1 MNFVNFK
8 VTEAGLTVTYSDG
21 NKSNHPDTN
30 QKPDENGAVFFY
42 KLVAKD
48 EHKATLYATKLGNA
62 LGSALEAQGI
72 KVPNAILNDLPDSY
86 ALYERVKQYPP
97 DESGNAKP
105 IRKDAYLFGN
115 GSKYRSPA
123 EFEEHLLWLASDKT
137 SSCKCRYCDKEWN
150 LGLNAGSTPRRKN
163 ELDPYLKKTTKSNVL
178 QNETLNLTSTSNL
191 KVHKVE
197 TTTKTSLLQEEKPKK
212 LKKLISMYRC
222 EEIVWG
228 EIEYLLSSSQYE
240 SLFEEVGDDQIKYW
254 PALIHQ
260 RLKEPNDSGFEI
272 LYALKPL
279 MLPNTIKLP
288 YESILP
294 WLAYDASNSTQ
305 AIEKAIYNDSQI
317 YLQRN
322 TKRGEL
328 ASAYLKAI
336 KRAKEVASI
345 FTVSQQY
352 KYTIEHSFF
361 AKIESASEKRLLQQ
375 MVTYP
380 HYRKIL
386 LGTEVLREDDYVR
399 LTRASYNSS
408 DKLPIFRINTI
419 FLNALNKIQ
428 LSGEMFIRGLPKNG
442 ENVPTLIRMNK
453 EKVEYIIDLSEI
465 AGRYYKLHP
474 DITRSM
480 SVSIPVSYSDRKTLI
495 DEALKRNVSETGP
508 RKQMAKR
515 SMALPPLPSSNSKKI
530 KANDDGSISHVIH
543 GDTTVSNT
551 FVQNKS
557 QESNIS
563 ISSTPIA
570 SVIPASSVTHA
581 ASVTPAASV
590 TSIPVIP
597 ATS

>member
-1 MNFVNFK
+1 
-8 VTEAGLTVTYSDG
+8 TETGLTVTYSDG

-30 QKPDENGAVFFY
+30 QKPYENGAIFFY
-42 KLVAKD
+42 KIVAKD
-48 EHKATLYATKLGNA
+48 EHKATLYAAKLGNT
-62 LGSALEAQGI
+62 LGNALEAQGI
-72 KVPNAILNDLPDSY
+72 KVPNAILNDLPDGY
-86 ALYERVKQYPP
+86 ALYEHVKQYPP
-97 DESGNAKP
+97 DELGNAKP
-105 IRKDAYLFGN
+105 TRKDTYLFGN

-150 LGLNAGSTPRRKN
+150 LGLNAGSTPRRNN
-163 ELDPYLKKTTKSNVL
+163 ELDPYLKKTIKSNVL

-197 TTTKTSLLQEEKPKK
+197 TTTKTSLIQEKNPKK
-212 LKKLISMYRC
+212 LEKFISMYRC

-240 SLFEEVGDDQIKYW
+240 SLFEEVGGDQIKYW
-254 PALIHQ
+254 PALVHQ
-260 RLKEPNDSGFEI
+260 RLKESNDSGFEI

-279 MLPNTIKLP
+279 I
-288 YESILP
+288 
-294 WLAYDASNSTQ
+294 
-305 AIEKAIYNDSQI
+305 QI
-317 YLQRN
+317 YLLKN

-336 KRAKEVASI
+336 KRAKEVASV

-380 HYRKIL
+380 HYRKLL

-428 LSGEMFIRGLPKNG
+428 LSGEMFIRGPPKNG

-453 EKVEYIIDLSEI
+453 EKFEYIIDLSEI

-495 DEALKRNVSETGP
+495 DEALKRN
-508 RKQMAKR
+508 
-515 SMALPPLPSSNSKKI
+515 
-530 KANDDGSISHVIH
+530 
-543 GDTTVSNT
+543 
-551 FVQNKS
+551 
-557 QESNIS
+557 
-563 ISSTPIA
+563 
-570 SVIPASSVTHA
+570 
-581 ASVTPAASV
+581 
-590 TSIPVIP
+590 
-597 ATS
+597 